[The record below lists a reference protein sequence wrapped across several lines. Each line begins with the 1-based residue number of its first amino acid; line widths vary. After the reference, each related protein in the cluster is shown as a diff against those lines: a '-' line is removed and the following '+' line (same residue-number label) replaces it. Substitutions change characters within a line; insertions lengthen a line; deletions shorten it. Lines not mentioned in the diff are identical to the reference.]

1 MEEKRNGNESKWW
14 KSAVIYQIYPRSFAD
29 SNGDGIG
36 DLQGII
42 SKLDY
47 LENLGIDAI
56 WLSPVCRSPQDDNG
70 YDISDYR
77 DIDPMF
83 GTLADMEELI
93 AEAEK
98 RHIRIIMDLV
108 PLMNISGFRKPK
120 RAGKIR
126 IMIIMSGGTAG
137 KASCPM
143 TCGRHSG
150 GRPGSGCRRC
160 SSTIF
165 ISFP

>member
-1 MEEKRNGNESKWW
+1 MENKQPIDSKWW

-47 LENLGIDAI
+47 LAELGIDAI

-70 YDISDYR
+70 YDISDYQ

-93 AEAEK
+93 AEAGK
-98 RHIRIIMDLV
+98 RQIRIILREQLGQWFDRY
-108 PLMNISGFRKPK
+108 SDWT
-120 RAGKIR
+120 
-126 IMIIMSGGTAG
+126 GTA
-137 KASCPM
+137 P
-143 TCGRHSG
+143 GRSLTG
-150 GRPGSGCRRC
+150 VDR
-160 SSTIF
+160 
-165 ISFP
+165 